1 MTPREPMP
9 KECPLDQTPGLHEGV
24 TALLRAVG
32 EDPKRE
38 GLVKT
43 PSRFLHAFGFLTQGY
58 RQSAAELIR
67 QATFTSKSEQMVVI
81 RDIEFY
87 SLCEH
92 HLLPFF
98 GRCHVGYIPKG
109 RIVGLSKIPRVVDV
123 FARRLQVQ
131 ENLTHEIGEC
141 VMEELKPHGVGVVME
156 ANHLCMM
163 MRGVE
168 KQGGKTQTSA
178 LFGDFLTNETTRKE
192 FLQLVAAARI

>member
-9 KECPLDQTPGLHEGV
+9 PVATLDENKALREGV
-24 TALLRAVG
+24 VALLKAIG
-32 EDPKRE
+32 EDPERE
-38 GLVKT
+38 GLLKT
-43 PSRFLHAFGFLTQGY
+43 PDRFLRAFGFLGQGY
-58 RQSAAELIR
+58 QQSAPEIIR
-67 QATFTSKSEQMVVI
+67 QATFSSKSEQMVII

-98 GRCHVGYIPKG
+98 GRCHVGYIPNG

-131 ENLTHEIGEC
+131 ENLTHEIGDC
-141 VMEELKPHGVGVVME
+141 VMQELKPHGVGVVME

-178 LFGDFLTNETTRKE
+178 MFGEFLKNEATRKE
-192 FLQLVAAARI
+192 FLQLVGTPRT

>member
-1 MTPREPMP
+1 MLPVPS
-9 KECPLDQTPGLHEGV
+9 LDENK
-24 TALLRAVG
+24 ALRDGMVSLLKAAG

-43 PSRFLHAFGFLTQGY
+43 PERFLRAFGFLTQGY
-58 RQSAAELIR
+58 RLSGAEAIR
-67 QATFTSKSEQMVVI
+67 QATFSSKSEHMVLI

-98 GRCHVGYIPKG
+98 GRCHVGYIPNG

-131 ENLTHEIGEC
+131 EHLTHQIGEC
-141 VMEELKPHGVGVVME
+141 IMDELKPHGVGVVME

-178 LFGDFLTNETTRKE
+178 MFGHFLSNDATRKE
-192 FLQLVAAARI
+192 FLQLVAAPRL

>member
-1 MTPREPMP
+1 MP
-9 KECPLDQTPGLHEGV
+9 HVPGLDENKALREGV
-24 TALLRAVG
+24 TSLLRAVG
-32 EDPKRE
+32 EEPKRE
-38 GLVKT
+38 GLLKT
-43 PSRFLHAFGFLTQGY
+43 PERFLRAFGFLTQGY
-58 RQSAAELIR
+58 RQSAPEILR
-67 QATFTSKSEQMVVI
+67 QATFTSKSSQMVII

-98 GRCHVGYIPKG
+98 GRCHVGYLPNG
-109 RIVGLSKIPRVVDV
+109 RIVGLSKIPRVVDA

-131 ENLTHEIGEC
+131 ENLTHEIGDC
-141 VMEELKPHGVGVVME
+141 VMQELTPHGVGVVME

-178 LFGDFLTNETTRKE
+178 MFGEFLTNEATRKE
-192 FLQLVAAARI
+192 FLQLVGTPRG